1 MRLRYSSSTGSAYLE
16 LFGADETVRATANVR
31 ITPPGSADS
40 YLVLDFD
47 ATGRLVGIDFLGAQG
62 QLLPSVVSGAH

>member
-16 LFGADETVRATANVR
+16 LFSADEPVRATANVR
-31 ITPPGSADS
+31 VTPPGSTES

-47 ATGRLVGIDFLGAQG
+47 ATGRLVGVDFLDAHK
-62 QLLPSVVSGAH
+62 QLLPSVLSGAD